1 MCGENTYVVKKVQ
14 PCGKEKE
21 NGKCG
26 VLVHQQK
33 NLGSFSLCQYVL
45 LYVIHQPK
53 AINLG
58 LG

>member
-1 MCGENTYVVKKVQ
+1 VWGKQICSQKVQ
-14 PCGKEKE
+14 PHGKEKE
-21 NGKCG
+21 NRECVV

-33 NLGSFSLCQYVL
+33 NLGCFSLCQYVL

-53 AINLG
+53 AFNLG

>member
-1 MCGENTYVVKKVQ
+1 MEKKKK
-14 PCGKEKE
+14 KEK
-21 NGKCG
+21 GV

-33 NLGSFSLCQYVL
+33 NLGCFSLCQYVL

-53 AINLG
+53 AFNLG

>member
-1 MCGENTYVVKKVQ
+1 MEKKKKMENVV
-14 PCGKEKE
+14 
-21 NGKCG
+21 

-33 NLGSFSLCQYVL
+33 HLGSFSLCQYVL

-53 AINLG
+53 AFNLS

>member
-1 MCGENTYVVKKVQ
+1 MGQNTYVVKKFNLM
-14 PCGKEKE
+14 EKKKKME
-21 NGKCG
+21 NVV

-33 NLGSFSLCQYVL
+33 HLGSFSLCQYVL

-53 AINLG
+53 AFNLS